1 MGTDAKVISTVP
13 PVTLG
18 WLLEPGN
25 PAVAVL
31 TRRTLLGEP
40 DSRETTGLSAR
51 RNDYAPVKGILDA
64 IREDG
69 SWDVPS
75 QDYRKCGGSLWQIV
89 FLGEMYASGG
99 CHRVQPGAAYAFS
112 RQLPGGARP

>member
-13 PVTLG
+13 AVTLG
-18 WLLEPGN
+18 WLLEPES

-69 SWDVPS
+69 SWDALVRHRLPVVLHRPDPVRPGVGRVP
-75 QDYRKCGGSLWQIV
+75 
-89 FLGEMYASGG
+89 
-99 CHRVQPGAAYAFS
+99 
-112 RQLPGGARP
+112 ARG

>member
-1 MGTDAKVISTVP
+1 MGTDAKVIPTVP

-18 WLLEPGN
+18 WLLEPES

-40 DSRETTGLSAR
+40 DS
-51 RNDYAPVKGILDA
+51 
-64 IREDG
+64 
-69 SWDVPS
+69 WDVPS
-75 QDYRKCGGSLWQIV
+75 QDYRKHGGSLWQIV
-89 FLGEMYASGG
+89 CLGEMYASGG
-99 CHRVQPGAAYAFS
+99 CHRVQRGAAYAFS